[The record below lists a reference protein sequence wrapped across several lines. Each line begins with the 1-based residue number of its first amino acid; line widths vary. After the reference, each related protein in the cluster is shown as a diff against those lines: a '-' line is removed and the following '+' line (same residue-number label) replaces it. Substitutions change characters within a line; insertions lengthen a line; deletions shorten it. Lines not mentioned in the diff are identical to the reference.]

1 MKTSQTKYKAIFY
14 ARVSTVHDE
23 QSESIDN
30 QILQAR
36 NMLDKR
42 PDIQLIEPLETYC
55 EKVSAK
61 SDERPKFQEVLRRLE
76 AGDANLLIVKDMK
89 RFSRS
94 VEVSYRFFNM
104 MEQYGIKIYIL
115 STNKILDA
123 KAFEESENMI
133 LLGIEAIIAENQ
145 VRTQSGYGKIVQQ
158 IRCENKILS
167 YKDAQLFGYYWD
179 YEKGD
184 IAIDEEKAEIVREVY
199 DRYVF
204 RRESIKSIRKYLL
217 SIGYEKSAP
226 TISKWLQEGK
236 YVGDWTINRK
246 SSKLQIGS
254 GKKTVRFNLDKSKWV
269 HIERPDLAIVDQGI
283 FDMAQRIRA
292 ENTRETASGAE
303 SRARFIGKHLFAGKI
318 YCAECGSIYRHGY
331 ADRAKMVAVYRDT
344 FGIKSI
350 DKNIHCVNKKYS
362 RIYEKDMK
370 TMTLAAY
377 NGLVQGGNTYFDMLL
392 QAIEHEL
399 MKDVDLTKRK
409 RSIQVN
415 ISKIEARMKKI
426 ASSFVDAT
434 PLMRQALND
443 ELAELKST
451 ADRLNDEI
459 LRIENE
465 SESIE
470 DRVRQVQEIKE
481 RLNEWSVITESDID
495 RELIKALIKK
505 ILIHSDGVVEIQ
517 LNVNSS
523 VYSAIPELTDKENP
537 KQGSPIIMRKIDYR
551 QEARRLMDVISAERK
566 STRVMI
572 FEMVENLSN
581 ISQNGTERRFIVA
594 VDLYL
599 VSE

>member
-1 MKTSQTKYKAIFY
+1 MKTSQTKYRAIFY

-199 DRYVF
+199 DRYIF

-269 HIERPDLAIVDQGI
+269 HIERPDLAIVEQGI

-303 SRARFIGKHLFAGKI
+303 SRARFIGKHLFASKI

-331 ADRAKMVAVYRDT
+331 ADRAKTVDVYRDT

-350 DKNIHCVNKKYS
+350 DKDIHCVNKKYS

-370 TMTLAAY
+370 TMTVAAY
-377 NGLVQGGNTYFDMLL
+377 NELVQDGNTYFDMLL

-409 RSIQVN
+409 RSIQAN

-443 ELAELKST
+443 ELTELKKS
-451 ADRLNDEI
+451 ADRLNEDI
-459 LRIENE
+459 LRIEKK
-465 SESIE
+465 SEDKA
-470 DRVRQVQEIKE
+470 DRVRRVQEIRE
-481 RLNEWSVITESDID
+481 RLNEWSVIAESDID
-495 RELIKALIKK
+495 REFVKAIIKR
-505 ILIHSDGVVEIQ
+505 ILVYGDGRVEIQ
-517 LNVNSS
+517 LNLNNSIYNS
-523 VYSAIPELTDKENP
+523 IPELNDKENL
-537 KQGSPIIMRKIDYR
+537 KQGSPIIMRKIDYQ
-551 QEARRLMDVISAERK
+551 QEARRLMDVVSTERK
-566 STRVMI
+566 LTTI
-572 FEMVENLSN
+572 
-581 ISQNGTERRFIVA
+581 ISFDVLGNTNDEKRQFKVA
-594 VDLYL
+594 VDLNIAG
-599 VSE
+599 E